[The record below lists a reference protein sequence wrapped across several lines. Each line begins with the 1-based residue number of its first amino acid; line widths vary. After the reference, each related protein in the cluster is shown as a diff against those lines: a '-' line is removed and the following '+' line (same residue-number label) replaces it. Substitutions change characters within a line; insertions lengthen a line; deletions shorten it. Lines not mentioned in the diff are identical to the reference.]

1 MMKKNN
7 SKVKDSYLK
16 KIETF
21 KKYNKAYYD
30 SNSPIVDDNV
40 YDSLKIDI
48 LDLEKKYKFL
58 KNKYSP
64 SINVGYKPS
73 KNFKNKT

>member
-30 SNSPIVDDNV
+30 SNRPIVYDNV
-40 YDSLKIDI
+40 YDSLKINI
-48 LDLEKKYKFL
+48 LDLEKKYKF
-58 KNKYSP
+58 
-64 SINVGYKPS
+64 
-73 KNFKNKT
+73 